1 MEILHLSKLR
11 KTWFID
17 IDGTILLHNND
28 LENILDEVIPS
39 SLEFLKTISDD
50 IIILTTSRPKKFKDK
65 TENFLGLHNVK
76 YDQII
81 YDLPYGERILINDN
95 KKSGLITAYSVSLQ
109 RDSGIIL
116 DVELTDI

>member
-1 MEILHLSKLR
+1 MEILKLSKLR

-17 IDGTILLHNND
+17 IDGTILLHNSD
-28 LENILDEVIPS
+28 LENNIDEVIPS
-39 SLEFLKTISDD
+39 SLQFLKTIEDD

-65 TENFLGLHNVK
+65 TENFLGLHGVK
-76 YDQII
+76 YNQII

-109 RDSGIIL
+109 RDSGIDL
-116 DVELTDI
+116 NVELTDI